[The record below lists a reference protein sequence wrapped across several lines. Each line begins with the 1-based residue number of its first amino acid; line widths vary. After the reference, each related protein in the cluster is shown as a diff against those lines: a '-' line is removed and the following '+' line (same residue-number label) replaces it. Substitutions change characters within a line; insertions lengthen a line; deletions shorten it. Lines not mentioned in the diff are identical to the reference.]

1 MRIKRVR
8 LYDNSSESSLRVKK
22 ILLEKFTKLGIKVCD
37 KNYQLAIAI
46 GGDGTFLRML
56 SSNGFN
62 SSIYYTGINLGRLG
76 VLQDIEEDEV
86 DLFLS
91 SLFHDEFLIQKS
103 SLLEM
108 NIVTSDKKIYQ
119 YYSFNEF
126 VIREVGLRTTTLDLF
141 VGHDQLER
149 LVGDGVIISS
159 TIGSSAYNAS
169 LGGGI
174 ILGNLEVMQLTPIA
188 LVRAGIHH
196 QFFNSL
202 VFSKD
207 QKLIIYPKGRTNYPK
222 GRTNSLIFSLDG
234 QNVEVDK
241 VEKIRIGISNRKI
254 KMIVLPHSR
263 VKRLSQKILVPSID
277 TTFR

>member
-1 MRIKRVR
+1 MKIKRVR

-56 SSNGFN
+56 SSNWFN

-108 NIVTSDKKIYQ
+108 NVVTSGKNTYQ

-141 VGHDQLER
+141 VEHNQLER

-169 LGGGI
+169 LGGSI
-174 ILGNLEVMQLTPIA
+174 ILGNLEVMQLTPVA
-188 LVRAGIHH
+188 LVRSGIHH

-207 QKLIIYPKGRTNYPK
+207 QKLIIYPKGRTN
-222 GRTNSLIFSLDG
+222 SLIFSLDG

-241 VEKIRIGISNRKI
+241 VEKIKIGISNRKI
-254 KMIVLPHSR
+254 KRIVLPHSR
-263 VKRLSQKILVPSID
+263 VEKLSQKILAPSID

>member
-1 MRIKRVR
+1 MKIKRVR

-108 NIVTSDKKIYQ
+108 NVVTSGKNTYQ

-141 VGHDQLER
+141 VEHNQLER

-159 TIGSSAYNAS
+159 TIGSYNAS
-169 LGGGI
+169 LGGSI

-188 LVRAGIHH
+188 LVRSGIHH

-207 QKLIIYPKGRTNYPK
+207 QKLIIYPK

-254 KMIVLPHSR
+254 KRIVLPHSR
-263 VKRLSQKILVPSID
+263 VEKLSQKILAPSID